1 MRSSSSLQLRS
12 KARIRLALATLII
25 SAASVLISSAAYGQ
39 QPQDPEN
46 PGFVEVIEVSGLLD
60 DVLAEALENSIIDA
74 QKKGANGVILQVNSR
89 EAIIPD
95 QKLIDLARLIRSSQI
110 PIEVWVGPSGS
121 TAQGKIAQ
129 LILVADSLGVS
140 IGSSIGKTGSQVLSQ
155 EEFGQIWAT
164 KTELLKENKLE
175 WDEAIEEGLV
185 ACERVLIDE
194 IGNSLTDKEQLARC
208 ANPTLGDFLV
218 KRESFISEI
227 VETEGGPRLSPLTT
241 TKINRLNLIDQLMH
255 TVASPPV
262 TYLLLISGLV
272 LLLFEFFSIGVG
284 IAGAIGAIAFALSSY
299 GLTALPFRTWALV
312 LIIFSM
318 FAFAVDI
325 QTVIPRLWTVIGLA
339 SFSAGTIF
347 LYPEQN
353 IQMSWIPMLVG
364 ITGMLILMVRGMPI
378 MVRGRFATTQITRV
392 EDSLES

>member
-60 DVLAEALENSIIDA
+60 DVLAEALENSIVDA
-74 QKKGANGVILQVNSR
+74 QKKGANGLVLQVNSR

-164 KTELLKENKLE
+164 KTELLKENKLQ

-227 VETEGGPRLSPLTT
+227 VETEGGPRLSPLTI

-262 TYLLLISGLV
+262 AYLLLISGLV

>member
-1 MRSSSSLQLRS
+1 M
-12 KARIRLALATLII
+12 
-25 SAASVLISSAAYGQ
+25 
-39 QPQDPEN
+39 
-46 PGFVEVIEVSGLLD
+46 
-60 DVLAEALENSIIDA
+60 
-74 QKKGANGVILQVNSR
+74 
-89 EAIIPD
+89 
-95 QKLIDLARLIRSSQI
+95 
-110 PIEVWVGPSGS
+110 
-121 TAQGKIAQ
+121 
-129 LILVADSLGVS
+129 
-140 IGSSIGKTGSQVLSQ
+140 
-155 EEFGQIWAT
+155 
-164 KTELLKENKLE
+164 
-175 WDEAIEEGLV
+175 
-185 ACERVLIDE
+185 
-194 IGNSLTDKEQLARC
+194 
-208 ANPTLGDFLV
+208 
-218 KRESFISEI
+218 
-227 VETEGGPRLSPLTT
+227 
-241 TKINRLNLIDQLMH
+241 
-255 TVASPPV
+255 
-262 TYLLLISGLV
+262 ISGLV

-378 MVRGRFATTQITRV
+378 MVRGRCPTTQITRV